1 MRSPS
6 IGSVKSTQ
14 PSEKRFL
21 SWTSSCVFVGARRV
35 HFVDE
40 DECGH
45 LIAIEQS
52 PQRFGMALDAVR
64 AGDDEDGV
72 VEHGERTF
80 RFGGEVDVSRS
91 IEQGDGEVGR
101 GDDGRLGEDGDA
113 ALPFHGVRV
122 EEGVAVVD
130 AAEFAYLAGSVQ
142 QRLRHV
148 VLPASTCA
156 RMPATIRFMVSPIFA
171 SQWLA
176 VQWTGKPPH
185 RMKRREGLM
194 VTPAGLEPAT
204 LRLEVTCSIQLSYG
218 AKLV

>member
-1 MRSPS
+1 MHGDLLHAFAVNRL
-6 IGSVKSTQ
+6 GEVDAAVR
-14 PSEKRFL
+14 EAFL
-21 SWTSSCVFVGARRV
+21 ELGEQLRFVGAGRV

-122 EEGVAVVD
+122 EEGVAMVD
-130 AAEFAYLAGSVQ
+130 TSEFAHLASGIKQ
-142 QRLRHV
+142 GFRQRGLACVHMRQNARDDSLHGL
-148 VLPASTCA
+148 LPY
-156 RMPATIRFMVSPIFA
+156 
-171 SQWLA
+171 LA
-176 VQWTGKPPH
+176 VQ
-185 RMKRREGLM
+185 
-194 VTPAGLEPAT
+194 
-204 LRLEVTCSIQLSYG
+204 
-218 AKLV
+218 